1 MANIKTR
8 NNISKLNQPEA
19 KIPLY
24 KIARNQICQLIKEQN
39 LSPGDKL
46 PSIRTLSNKLGI
58 ARATMAK
65 AVYQLSND
73 GILDSKIGQG
83 IYVSS
88 FPEEHRNGKLSIVYC
103 CVAAHGL
110 GEHPTY
116 YVEHNAFWSEV
127 LFGIREVFAKYN
139 NEIKLRFSFL
149 SDFIREKEIVP
160 RDRNWRE
167 VAFIVLGDCPPDEL
181 QKLLRLDTTILAVH
195 SFVKSQKVSSV
206 CVDCKEG
213 GKLLADHLIGLG
225 HKKIAYCGTLTDRNR
240 MNYSK
245 YVGFAETMRKYGLK
259 IKDEWKI
266 DCMFGFEEGYKVM
279 KKLIDSSDKPTAVI
293 FHNDE
298 TAIGAMRAC
307 FDGGLSVPKDI
318 SIASFDNA
326 KVSHYVHPSLTTIA
340 VKMREQ
346 GRLAAM
352 NLLNTHESG
361 EQVKVILKPEL
372 IVRESTGAV
381 PV

>member
-1 MANIKTR
+1 MPNVKT
-8 NNISKLNQPEA
+8 NKNLSMTKQAGTKL
-19 KIPLY
+19 PLY
-24 KIARNQICQLIKEQN
+24 KIARDQICQLIKEQN

-46 PSIRTLSNKLGI
+46 PSIRTLSNRLGI

-73 GILDSKIGQG
+73 GILDSKMGQG

-88 FPEEHRNGKLSIVYC
+88 FPDKLIDGGLGIVYC
-103 CVAAHGL
+103 CVAAHGV

-116 YVEHNAFWSEV
+116 YIEHNAFWSEV
-127 LFGIREVFAKYN
+127 LFGIREIFAKYN
-139 NEIKLRFSFL
+139 NHTKLRFSFL
-149 SDFIREKEIVP
+149 SDFLREKESVP
-160 RDRNWRE
+160 RERNWRE
-167 VAFIVLGDCPPDEL
+167 VAFIILGDCPPDEL

-213 GKLLADHLIGLG
+213 GKLLTNHLIELG
-225 HKKIAYCGTLTDRNR
+225 HKKIGYCGTLTDRNR

-245 YVGFAETMRKYGLK
+245 YVGFSETMRKHGLQVN
-259 IKDEWKI
+259 DEWKI
-266 DCMFGFEEGYKVM
+266 DSMFGFEEGYRAM
-279 KKLIDSSDKPTAVI
+279 KKLIGLPRRPTAVI

-307 FDGGLSVPKDI
+307 FDEGLSVPNDI

-352 NLLNTHESG
+352 NLLNAHETG

-372 IVRESTGAV
+372 ILRESTGAV